1 MKEIIAVIRMN
12 KVGPTKKA
20 LVEAG
25 VAGFTALKA
34 IGRGKVVKNIEIIA
48 DRKKQ
53 LLAKTNPEDPKAEQV
68 AMEFLDG
75 RGLFP
80 CRMFTIL
87 AHDEQVQIIVQAII
101 KVNKTQHNVGD
112 GKIFILPLLDAVRV
126 RTNEHGDAAI

>member
-12 KVGPTKKA
+12 KVGLTKKA

-68 AMEFLDG
+68 ATEFLDG

-87 AHDEQVQIIVQAII
+87 VHDEQVKTIVQAII
-101 KVNKTQHNVGD
+101 KVNKTEHKVGD
-112 GKIFILPLLDAVRV
+112 GKIFILPLVDAVRV